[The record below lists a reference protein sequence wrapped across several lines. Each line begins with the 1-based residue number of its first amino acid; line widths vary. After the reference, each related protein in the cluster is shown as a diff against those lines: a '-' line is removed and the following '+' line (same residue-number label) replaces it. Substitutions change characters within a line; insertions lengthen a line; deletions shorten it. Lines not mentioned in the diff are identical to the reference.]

1 LLALNRKP
9 PALHLGAVSAFKSF
23 KKKSMTNTRNR
34 KILIVE
40 DEPDMC
46 LLLNILLADKKVEL
60 HHVQAIAD
68 AQYYLEANNP
78 DIIIL
83 DNKLPDGYG
92 IDIIPYFK
100 KTNPGCKIIMV
111 SGLPAAKDVALENGA
126 DAFLEK
132 PLTRRQLVDSVDI
145 LLNQSTLTTK

>member
-1 LLALNRKP
+1 MQQETLML
-9 PALHLGAVSAFKSF
+9 SF
-23 KKKSMTNTRNR
+23 KKNAMPNIVNR

-60 HHVQAIAD
+60 EHVQSIAD
-68 AQYYLEANNP
+68 AQYYLEGNNP

-92 IDIIPYFK
+92 IDIISYFK
-100 KTNPGCKIIMV
+100 KSNPGCKIIMV

-132 PLTRRQLVDSVDI
+132 PLTRRQLVDSVDHLLTQSI
-145 LLNQSTLTTK
+145 LSAN